1 MMDHVYALYARV
13 TLAALSLRNEERGQG
28 MVEYSLVLVLV
39 AMVCALAFTNLATR
53 IGTALDS
60 VKF

>member
-13 TLAALSLRNEERGQG
+13 TLAALSLRDEERGQG

-39 AMVCALAFTNLATR
+39 AVVCAAAFTSLAGR
-53 IGTALDS
+53 IGDALGT

>member
-39 AMVCALAFTNLATR
+39 AMGCVLAFTGLATR
-53 IGTALDS
+53 IGSALS
-60 VKF
+60 GVTF

>member
-13 TLAALSLRNEERGQG
+13 TLAALSLRDEERGQG

-39 AMVCALAFTNLATR
+39 AVVCAAAFTDLATR
-53 IGTALDS
+53 IGSALGK
-60 VKF
+60 VTF